1 MESLSFCVFSSAV
14 LALGCRV
21 QMDRDR
27 ITWDAVVEWPGDGG
41 RDDVQLKAR
50 MAVVPILLDLRR
62 QATPLRRKGRRRS
75 RCWSSF
81 PGPRRATVTMSI
93 RGNPCIG

>member
-1 MESLSFCVFSSAV
+1 MKSLSFCVFSSAV
-14 LALGCRV
+14 LALDGRF

-41 RDDVQLKAR
+41 RDVVQLKAR
-50 MAVVPILLDLRR
+50 TAVVPILLDLRR
-62 QATPLRRKGRRRS
+62 QAPPLRREGRRRS

-81 PGPRRATVTMSI
+81 PGPRRATVTVST